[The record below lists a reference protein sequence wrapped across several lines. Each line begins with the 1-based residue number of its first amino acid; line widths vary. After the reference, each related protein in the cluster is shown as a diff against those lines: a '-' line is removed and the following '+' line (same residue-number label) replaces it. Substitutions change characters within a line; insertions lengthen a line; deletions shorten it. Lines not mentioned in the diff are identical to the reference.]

1 MPQAL
6 AKSEDAA
13 PAANIA
19 DGKENRNLEQ
29 VDLSY
34 AHANLNPLECLV
46 EAVELRKNKGIVSV
60 VLGPA
65 C

>member
-34 AHANLNPLECLV
+34 AHGNLNPHQKALSP
-46 EAVELRKNKGIVSV
+46 K
-60 VLGPA
+60 P
-65 C
+65 